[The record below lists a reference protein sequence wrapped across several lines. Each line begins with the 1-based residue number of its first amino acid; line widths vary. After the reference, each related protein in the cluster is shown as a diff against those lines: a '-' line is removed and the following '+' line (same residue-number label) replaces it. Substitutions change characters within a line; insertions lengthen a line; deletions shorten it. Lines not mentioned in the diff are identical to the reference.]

1 MADALAGANYVYLV
15 PGVAAYLV
23 SVLFRT
29 VRWRVL
35 LSHLSQ
41 VKVARLYPVVV
52 VGYMANN
59 LLPLRL
65 GELVRSYHVG
75 EREGLSKTSALAT
88 IMVER
93 VLDALTLLFF
103 ILAIALFVPLSGLAE
118 SLGDRT
124 GVPWPLV
131 AAAFSTPFV
140 VVFCLMVLLA
150 SYPAR
155 TRAAIDAGLRLLPDR
170 LGTRVRE
177 LVRMFLE
184 GFIPL
189 RSTRTL
195 GLLFALSLPIWL
207 LESLLFFFVGFSFGL
222 DGVFDNLAQLAAM
235 AVLVTAVANI
245 GSSVPAAPGGIGLFE
260 LIARETLVVLL
271 PLATIDRAV
280 AAGFATVVHAAL
292 LLPMIVLGQIFLVER
307 ARLPGRPVQCR
318 TPAVDRLRGSVR
330 RGRQDGRQGRRGG
343 P

>member
-41 VKVARLYPVVV
+41 VRVARLYPVVV

-118 SLGDRT
+118 SLGERT

-131 AAAFSTPFV
+131 AAAFSAPFV
-140 VVFCLMVLLA
+140 LVFCLMVLLA

-155 TRAAIDAGLRLLPDR
+155 TRAAIDAGLGLLPDR

-189 RSTRTL
+189 RSTGTL

-260 LIARETLVVLL
+260 LIARETLVLL

-292 LLPMIVLGQIFLVER
+292 LLPMIVLGQIFLWSEHVSLGGLFN
-307 ARLPGRPVQCR
+307 A
-318 TPAVDRLRGSVR
+318 
-330 RGRQDGRQGRRGG
+330 GRRLSTGSEGPTGG
-343 P
+343 DAKTAARDDGEDPE

>member
-1 MADALAGANYVYLV
+1 M
-15 PGVAAYLV
+15 AAYLV

-41 VKVARLYPVVV
+41 VRVARLYPVVV

-118 SLGDRT
+118 SLGERT
-124 GVPWPLV
+124 GVSV
-131 AAAFSTPFV
+131 AAG
-140 VVFCLMVLLA
+140 
-150 SYPAR
+150 R
-155 TRAAIDAGLRLLPDR
+155 RRLLDP
-170 LGTRVRE
+170 VRRG
-177 LVRMFLE
+177 LLLD
-184 GFIPL
+184 GAPCLLPL
-189 RSTRTL
+189 PGRGRRSTRGCACCRT
-195 GLLFALSLPIWL
+195 GWGRGSGSSSACSWRALYPCGAPGPWGSSSRSHCPSGCWNLC
-207 LESLLFFFVGFSFGL
+207 SFFFVGFSFGL

-260 LIARETLVVLL
+260 LIARETLVLL
-271 PLATIDRAV
+271 PLANIDRAV

-292 LLPMIVLGQIFLVER
+292 LLPMIVLGQIFLWSEHVSLGGLFNAGR
-307 ARLPGRPVQCR
+307 RLPSGSEGPTGGDAR
-318 TPAVDRLRGSVR
+318 TAARD
-330 RGRQDGRQGRRGG
+330 DGED
-343 P
+343 PE